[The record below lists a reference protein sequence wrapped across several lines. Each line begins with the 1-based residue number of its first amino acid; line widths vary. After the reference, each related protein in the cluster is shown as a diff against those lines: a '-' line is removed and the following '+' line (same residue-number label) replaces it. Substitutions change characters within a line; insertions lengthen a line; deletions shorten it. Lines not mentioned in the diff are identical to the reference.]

1 MITSIY
7 RAIPPVENNI
17 INEIEVTVHTYR
29 TITADVGSEK
39 VTAKHAIMTADRCT
53 ERMIVG
59 IQCFRKNRI
68 LDGNVYRRKFSVRV
82 HPHLY
87 CRRGGK

>member
-29 TITADVGSEK
+29 TVTADVGSEK
-39 VTAKHAIMTADRCT
+39 VTAKHTIVPSDSSTKS
-53 ERMIVG
+53 MIIR
-59 IQCFRKNRI
+59 IQC
-68 LDGNVYRRKFSVRV
+68 L
-82 HPHLY
+82 
-87 CRRGGK
+87 